1 MNRADIYGGI
11 TVDLNDGPVRTQYSR
26 DMDSKPLGRLV
37 IGDGSETIAIT
48 VSQSTPEMLAQLQEA
63 VSELRAWVALQ
74 DRVKHL
80 PEVA

>member
-11 TVDLNDGPVRTQYSR
+11 TVDLNDGPIRTQYSR
-26 DMDSKPLGRLV
+26 DVSGKPLGRLV

-48 VSQSTPEMLAQLQEA
+48 VSQSTPETLAQLQEA
-63 VSELRAWVALQ
+63 VSELRAWVTLQ
-74 DRVKHL
+74 DRVKSL